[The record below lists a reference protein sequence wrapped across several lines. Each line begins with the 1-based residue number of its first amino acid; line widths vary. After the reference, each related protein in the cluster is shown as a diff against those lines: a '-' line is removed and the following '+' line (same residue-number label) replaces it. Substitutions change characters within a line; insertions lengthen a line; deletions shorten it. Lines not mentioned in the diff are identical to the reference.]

1 MGREKQALKASFSVS
16 QEDAQPSSFD
26 IQVRDPIKHGES
38 TISVSL
44 RRSERLRLVRCLQL
58 SIESPC
64 VQAYVSYKVCT
75 KTSMHQYRQRQTEV
89 LRRFKD
95 FAWLREQ
102 LQEQNRGELWDQWY
116 TWHLTVGSELC
127 EGSSEA
133 GAQALAVDCFH
144 KCKW

>member
-1 MGREKQALKASFSVS
+1 MGREKQALKASFPVS
-16 QEDAQPSSFD
+16 QEDAQPSSFA

-44 RRSERLRLVRCLQL
+44 SLFPSERLTCQMSAAGALTVLMCR
-58 SIESPC
+58 I

-102 LQEQNRGELWDQWY
+102 LQEQNRGELQGLCS
-116 TWHLTVGSELC
+116 TLQFTVASEHYESML
-127 EGSSEA
+127 S
-133 GAQALAVDCFH
+133 AV
-144 KCKW
+144 